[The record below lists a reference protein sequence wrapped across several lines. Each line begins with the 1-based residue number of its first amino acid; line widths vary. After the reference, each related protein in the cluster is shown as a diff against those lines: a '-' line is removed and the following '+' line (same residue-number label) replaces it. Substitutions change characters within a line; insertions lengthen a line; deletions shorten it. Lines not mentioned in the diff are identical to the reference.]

1 MGDTYRRHNDDYSE
15 KRIKK
20 VKKDKR
26 IVDKYRRV
34 IHNYDSS
41 DDAFDEY
48 LDYEYKQN
56 KTKTR

>member
-1 MGDTYRRHNDDYSE
+1 MGDTYRRQNDDYAE

-48 LDYEYKQN
+48 LEYEYKHN